1 MSARISPDRGR
12 IALGMAV
19 MDELDAKDWQIL
31 RELQRDGR
39 VTNQDLASRVNL
51 SPSPCLRRVR
61 LLEER
66 GAITGYGAR
75 VDPRTCG
82 LKVTAFIRI
91 TLARHDREAVGRFE
105 ARVQDIEEI
114 LDCYLL
120 TGEAD
125 YQLRVLVTDLDSY
138 EDFVRNRLHL
148 IPGIASIS
156 TSLVFGTIKESGVY
170 PALR

>member
-1 MSARISPDRGR
+1 
-12 IALGMAV
+12 MAG
-19 MDELDAKDWQIL
+19 DLDAKDWQIL

-39 VTNQDLASRVNL
+39 MTNQDLSARVNL

-66 GAITGYGAR
+66 GIITGYGA
-75 VDPRTCG
+75 VADPRACG

-105 ARVQDIEEI
+105 ARVQDIDEI
-114 LDCYLL
+114 LDCHLL

-125 YQLRVLVTDLDSY
+125 YLLRVLVADLDAY

-156 TSLVFGTIKESGVY
+156 TSLVFGTVKESRVF
-170 PALR
+170 PASG